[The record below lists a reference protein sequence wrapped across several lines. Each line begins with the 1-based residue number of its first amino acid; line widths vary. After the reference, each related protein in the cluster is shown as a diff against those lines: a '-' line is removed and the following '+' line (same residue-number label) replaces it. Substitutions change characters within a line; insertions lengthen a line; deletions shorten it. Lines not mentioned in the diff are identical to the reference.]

1 MDREHDIDRLLA
13 QVLQL
18 SSEARPAFLDEHCAN
33 DPDLRSALLNDL
45 SRKSDDS
52 ERLLKSGGALDGP
65 VFKEML
71 SALKLVTAAPLG
83 PYEIRGL
90 LGAGGMGKVYRAYDT
105 RLRREVAIKV
115 LRAAFTTDQDRRG
128 RFEWEARVLAQLNH
142 ANIATIY
149 GIEESH
155 GVRGIIMELV
165 TGQTLA
171 DRITQ
176 GPTTW
181 AQALETG
188 IQITK
193 ALEAAHDRGIVHG
206 DLKPANIMLR
216 PDSVVKVL
224 DFGLAKTWMSTE
236 PPAVDGDS
244 LDQEGRSDRPAS
256 SKERIWGTASYMS
269 PEQAR
274 GESMDRRADIWA
286 FGCVLFEM
294 LTGQRAFIGG
304 DDKETLR
311 CVIECEPDLTILPSG
326 IPPRVRHV
334 LGLCLRK
341 DAQYR
346 IGDIRDVRLA
356 LKGDFDTPISA
367 DASMPLARRTPR
379 WILPIAAA
387 LVLMVATAGW
397 WLRQRPAPAPS
408 EVRRFTVSTAPA
420 ILTIANTNRDIAVVP
435 AGNGVVYLAGEG
447 ADRFLYLRSF
457 NALVAAPI
465 RRADSFYEPF
475 VSHDGRWIGYIDEDD
490 LTMRKVSVAGG
501 PPISITH
508 VGREML
514 GATWGPDG
522 TIVFASNEVGTGLQ
536 RISAEGGQPTTL
548 TTPHKERGELMHAW
562 PALLP
567 GGRKVLY
574 TIRGNNDF
582 RIGGLDL
589 ETGQQKI
596 LVQSGT
602 NPRYAPTGHL
612 VYAVENTL
620 RAVRFDVERLE
631 VQGDSVPV
639 LEGVLTKGLGG
650 ASFDIAS
657 DGTLVYVSGANFA
670 PRRLVWVNRNGTRE
684 PIPAPLRSY
693 VAPRLSPDGS
703 RVAVSVRDQQS
714 DIWIWDFD
722 RQALTRLTAD
732 PAVDHHPVWSPNGRT
747 VIFTSMRTGAD
758 AMYAEAADGTG
769 TAERL
774 TYMPNQHT
782 SRGVSPDGFQVI
794 FDQVGPDGSKDL
806 MAVELA
812 AGHRVVPLL
821 RTPAD
826 EQNGQLSP
834 DGHWLAYESDESGQF
849 EVYVRPYPNLD
860 GGRWQISIDGGARP
874 AFTRQG
880 NELLFQGKDG
890 GLMGAALR
898 TATTFSADAPASI
911 IESKY
916 YSLQFSPTSTARAW
930 DVSPDGG
937 RFLMIEAADGEVT
950 GTTRAIVVVLNWVEE
965 LKRLLPAR

>member
-18 SSEARPAFLDEHCAN
+18 SSGARPAFLDEHCAN
-33 DPDLRSALLNDL
+33 DPDLRSALLNYL
-45 SRKSDDS
+45 SRESDDS
-52 ERLLKSGGALDGP
+52 DRLLESGGALNGP
-65 VFKEML
+65 LFNEML
-71 SALKLVTAAPLG
+71 SALELVTGTSLG
-83 PYEIRGL
+83 PYEIRGP

-105 RLRREVAIKV
+105 RLRRDVAVKV

-149 GIEESH
+149 GIEESDC
-155 GVRGIIMELV
+155 VRGIIMELV

-171 DRITQ
+171 DRIAR
-176 GPTTW
+176 GPTRW
-181 AQALETG
+181 AEARKIV
-188 IQITK
+188 IQITE

-216 PDSVVKVL
+216 PDGVVKVL
-224 DFGLAKTWMSTE
+224 DFGLAKTWVSTD
-236 PPAVDGDS
+236 PLASDG
-244 LDQEGRSDRPAS
+244 LAS
-256 SKERIWGTASYMS
+256 TQERIWGTATYMS
-269 PEQAR
+269 PEQAQGR
-274 GESMDRRADIWA
+274 SIDRRADIWA
-286 FGCVLFEM
+286 VGCVLFEM
-294 LTGQRAFIGG
+294 LTGQRAFVGG
-304 DDKETLR
+304 DEKETLR
-311 CVIECEPDLTILPSG
+311 CVIECEPDLTIIPSG
-326 IPPRVRHV
+326 IPPRVRQV

-341 DAQYR
+341 DARDR

-356 LKGDFDTPISA
+356 LKGDFDTATSA
-367 DASMPLARRTPR
+367 DASIPLARRTPQ
-379 WILPIAAA
+379 WILPFAAA

-397 WLRQRPAPAPS
+397 WLRQRPALAPS

-435 AGNGVVYLAGEG
+435 AGNGMVYLAGDG

-475 VSHDGRWIGYIDEDD
+475 VSYDGQWIGYIDEND

-501 PPISITH
+501 PPISITRI
-508 VGREML
+508 GREML

-522 TIVFASNEVGTGLQ
+522 TIVFAANEVGTGLQ

-548 TTPHKERGELMHAW
+548 TTPHREGGELMHAW

-574 TIRGNNDF
+574 TIRGNNGF
-582 RIGGLDL
+582 RIGALDL
-589 ETGQQKI
+589 ETGKQKI

-602 NPRYAPTGHL
+602 NPRYAPSGHL

-620 RAVRFDVERLE
+620 RAVRLDVERLE

-703 RVAVSVRDQQS
+703 RAAVSVRDQQS
-714 DIWIWDFD
+714 DIWIWDFN

-732 PAVDHHPVWSPNGRT
+732 PDVDHHPVWSPNGRT

-758 AMYAEAADGTG
+758 AMYAQAADGTG

-774 TYMPNQHT
+774 TYMSNQHT
-782 SRGVSPDGFQVI
+782 SRGVSPDGFQII
-794 FDQVGPDGSKDL
+794 FDQIGPDGSKDL
-806 MAVELA
+806 MALELA

-874 AFTRQG
+874 AFTRRG

-890 GLMGAALR
+890 RLMGAALR
-898 TATTFSADAPASI
+898 IATTFSADAPIGI
-911 IESKY
+911 IEPKY

-930 DVSPDGG
+930 DASPDGS
-937 RFLMIEAADGEVT
+937 RFLMIEAADAEVT
-950 GTTRAIVVVLNWVEE
+950 GTTRAIVVVLNWVKE
-965 LKRLLPAR
+965 LERLLPARL